1 MATTPG
7 SVAGLDKSG
16 PSDLLVAP
24 VCDLARGIA
33 GGGTLGS
40 GNGGRGTAGGGGDT
54 IIIPGN
60 MAPAWDALDLGPSGT
75 SVPAVF
81 DFEGAG
87 GGGTLGAPG
96 SPRIGTGGMTSTCG
110 TGMRR
115 DSACGSDAVA
125 GLTRLLWLAL
135 ERAVPLRFRVAVLGV
150 RLRLSMTLRARLSRF
165 SSCMPMSGEPT
176 PPPSA

>member
-1 MATTPG
+1 VATTPG
-7 SVAGLDKSG
+7 SVAELNKSG

-33 GGGTLGS
+33 GGGALGS
-40 GNGGRGTAGGGGDT
+40 GNGGGTAGGGGDT

-60 MAPAWDALDLGPSGT
+60 MAPAWDALDLGPSGI

-81 DFEGAG
+81 DFDGVR
-87 GGGTLGAPG
+87 GGGTLGTPG
-96 SPRIGTGGMTSTCG
+96 SPRIGTGGTTSSCG

-115 DSACGSDAVA
+115 DSACGSDAVVEP
-125 GLTRLLWLAL
+125 TRLFWLAF
-135 ERAVPLRFRVAVLGV
+135 ERAVPLRFRVAVLGW
-150 RLRLSMTLRARLSRF
+150 RLRLPMTLRARLSRF